1 MFLEIRCESV
11 QRPAAF
17 EAKAVHVLLCLFLG
31 CSTKI
36 HLIERGNQSSPVPPN
51 VTMKINR
58 AKALV
63 TENAQGPINVL
74 F

>member
-1 MFLEIRCESV
+1 M

-17 EAKAVHVLLCLFLG
+17 EAKPVHVLLCLFLG

-36 HLIERGNQSSPVPPN
+36 HLVERGNQSSPVPPD
-51 VTMKINR
+51 VAMKING
-58 AKALV
+58 AKAFV
-63 TENAQGPINVL
+63 AENAQSPVNVL